1 MSTIDERF
9 LCVNRFSAFN
19 ALTLELQR
27 LAQDTPLTLFRQ
39 QVLVRL
45 QSVIAFDKAWWGR
58 AALVDGLPE
67 EHSSYVFMLPGS
79 YVDDWRS
86 IREQDITIPLTHVS
100 PGRSVIIDSQDELT
114 PDGLRWLGRKHDFG
128 EFLCII
134 HIDPLTQLRVH
145 LTLYREIAGAPFV
158 TDDQL
163 LLDHLMPHLVA
174 AEGANQIRA
183 LVALRETL
191 NSPGTLALAVCDQQG
206 VLHYAERGFVD
217 HMLLEWPQWKGSC
230 LPQGM
235 NLKTYRGDKLT
246 VESTQVGD
254 FHLLIARPCSVLNVL
269 SARETDVAERFGGG
283 RTYKEIARELGLAPN
298 TVRHHIR
305 SIYEKLGVSGKAG
318 IAQLLHHPPG

>member
-1 MSTIDERF
+1 MSTIDQRF
-9 LCVNRFSAFN
+9 LCADRFSAFN
-19 ALTLELQR
+19 ALTLGLQR
-27 LAQDTPLTLFRQ
+27 LAQDTPLMLFRQ
-39 QVLVRL
+39 HALTRL

-58 AALVDGLPE
+58 AALVEGLPE
-67 EHSSYVFMLPGS
+67 EHSSYVFRLPAS

-86 IREQDITIPLTHVS
+86 IREQDITVPLTHVS
-100 PGRSVIIDSQDELT
+100 PGSSVVIDSQGECT
-114 PDGLRWLGRKHDFG
+114 PAGLRWLGRKHDFG

-145 LTLYREIAGAPFV
+145 LTLYRKIAAAPFGA
-158 TDDQL
+158 DDQL

-191 NSPGTLALAVCDQQG
+191 SGPGTLALAVCDREG

-217 HMLLEWPQWKGSC
+217 HMLLEWPEWQGPC
-230 LPQGM
+230 LPQGVS
-235 NLKTYRGDKLT
+235 LTTYQGQKLT
-246 VESTQVGD
+246 LTSSPVGD
-254 FHLLIARPCSVLNVL
+254 FHLLIARPCSALSAL

-283 RTYKEIARELGLAPN
+283 KTYKEIARELGLAPN

>member
-9 LCVNRFSAFN
+9 LCVNRFSAFS

-27 LAQDTPLTLFRQ
+27 LAQDTPLAFFRQ
-39 QVLVRL
+39 QVLTRL

-67 EHSSYVFMLPGS
+67 EHSSYVFMLPGG
-79 YVDDWRS
+79 YVDDWRL
-86 IREQDITIPLTHVS
+86 IREQDITVPLAHVS
-100 PGRSVIIDSQDELT
+100 PGSSVIIDSQNEST

-145 LTLYREIAGAPFV
+145 LTLYRNIVAMPFSA
-158 TDDQL
+158 DDQL

-191 NSPGTLALAVCDQQG
+191 SGPGTLAMAVCDREG

-217 HMLLEWPQWKGSC
+217 HMLLEWPEWQGPC

-235 NLKTYRGDKLT
+235 SLTAYQGRKLT
-246 VESTQVGD
+246 LASSQVGD
-254 FHLLIARPCSVLNVL
+254 FHLLVARPRSVLNVL
-269 SARETDVAERFGGG
+269 SAREADVAERFGCG